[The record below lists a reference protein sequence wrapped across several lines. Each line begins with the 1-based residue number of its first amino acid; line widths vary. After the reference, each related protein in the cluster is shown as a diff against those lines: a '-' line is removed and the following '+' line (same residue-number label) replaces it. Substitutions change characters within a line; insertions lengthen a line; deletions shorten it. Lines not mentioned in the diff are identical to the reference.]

1 MDTVAKVIAEG
12 LDAVLSRVKP
22 GVACEE
28 LAEVWKATISRHGI
42 EKDSRIGYPVGIG
55 FPPTWGE
62 LTASMRAGDK
72 TVLEE
77 GMTFH
82 CIPAIWLDTY
92 GIVISETF
100 AVARNGADCFADYP
114 RILFAKD

>member
-1 MDTVAKVIAEG
+1 
-12 LDAVLSRVKP
+12 
-22 GVACEE
+22 
-28 LAEVWKATISRHGI
+28 
-42 EKDSRIGYPVGIG
+42 
-55 FPPTWGE
+55 
-62 LTASMRAGDK
+62 MRAGDK

-92 GIVISETF
+92 GIVISESF
-100 AVARNGADCFADYP
+100 AVTKQGAECFADYP